1 MWKFSQWWSYGI
13 FFENYPK
20 LGTKSNKV
28 AKNEP
33 SKVACSK
40 N

>member
-1 MWKFSQWWSYGI
+1 MEKM
-13 FFENYPK
+13 FEDYPN
-20 LGTKSNKV
+20 LGTKFV

>member
-1 MWKFSQWWSYGI
+1 MEKM
-13 FFENYPK
+13 FEDYPN

-33 SKVACSK
+33 SKVTCSK